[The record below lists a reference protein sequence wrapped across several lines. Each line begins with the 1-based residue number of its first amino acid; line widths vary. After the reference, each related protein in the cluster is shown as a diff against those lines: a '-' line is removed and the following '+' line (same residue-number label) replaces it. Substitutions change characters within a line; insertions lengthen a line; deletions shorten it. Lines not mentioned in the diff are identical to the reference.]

1 MATERVDKKERRQE
15 LLRAARD
22 VFARKGYHD
31 AKVED
36 VCAAAGVA
44 KGTYYLYF
52 KDKRAVL
59 EELVDGLFVRLAA
72 AILRVDPGLDVPAQV
87 QHNIRAIVAVFLDDP
102 ALTRILL
109 SYAAGLDPAFVK
121 KVADFYEVV
130 RRQLGDA
137 LRDGQALG
145 IVASGDADFY
155 ATLTLGALKEVL
167 LEASHEAKPRHRE
180 EIVGKLFAFLEAGY
194 LRVSSDPSTPALLAP
209 IAMAKRA
216 ASTPRPPAAAATP
229 KPPTVAPRKR

>member
-1 MATERVDKKERRQE
+1 VATERVDKKERRQE

-22 VFARKGYHD
+22 VFAKKGYHD

-130 RRQLGDA
+130 RKQLGEA
-137 LRDGQALG
+137 LRDGQGLG
-145 IVASGDADFY
+145 IVAPGDADFY
-155 ATLTLGALKEVL
+155 ATMTLGALKEVL

-180 EIVGKLFAFLEAGY
+180 EIVGKLFGFLEAGY
-194 LRVSSDPSTPALLAP
+194 LRVTSDASAPSPLAP
-209 IAMAKRA
+209 IATAKRA
-216 ASTPRPPAAAATP
+216 TSTPRPPGVAASRT
-229 KPPTVAPRKR
+229 APLAQRKR